1 MFVASTQPLVVS
13 VLAPQCTSRFGVRD
27 YVRVLLAVA
36 STGENL
42 ARHAFTEISLDGE
55 PPEKSRLRCSKANQ
69 RLLQVS
75 LSVFYTLRPS
85 YVDSRLYF

>member
-55 PPEKSRLRCSKANQ
+55 PPEKSRLRCSKAN
-69 RLLQVS
+69 VS
-75 LSVFYTLRPS
+75 PMEVRCCSCRYRNCRGNVY
-85 YVDSRLYF
+85 YK